1 MLTGI
6 VIIHV
11 NWNKY
16 NESLVK
22 RGEVLLDFDVID
34 NWPTEL
40 EKMNQGK
47 EGRKFVYPDS
57 FIKLLGYMRAYFHL
71 PSYRQTEGVVVREHA
86 SNTLPSIPDYSNINR
101 RINRLDIKIDD
112 DANKSSL
119 HDDHFVIVIDSTGIK
134 VSNRGE
140 WIRHKWNVK
149 RGYLKIHLAV
159 DIKKKRI
166 LSLHVTSE
174 QVHDG
179 KILPELIDD
188 IITIKQNKIVNT
200 VIADGSYDSN
210 KNFQILSFKGIKPA
224 IKIRKNSRCRKVNHY
239 LRNKMVK
246 MQKNNL
252 QNWKVSV
259 NYGKR
264 WIAETVFSCIKRI
277 FGEYVTA
284 IRFENMIKELIL
296 RASLYNWFQSIA
308 II

>member
-1 MLTGI
+1 M
-6 VIIHV
+6 

-57 FIKLLGYMRAYFHL
+57 FIKLLGYMREYFHL
-71 PSYRQTEGVVVREHA
+71 PYRQTEGVVREHA

-112 DANKSSL
+112 ANKSSL
-119 HDDHFVIVIDSTGIK
+119 HDDNFVIVIDSTGIK

-188 IITIKQNKIVNT
+188 IITIKKQNKIVNT

>member
-1 MLTGI
+1 L
-6 VIIHV
+6 
-11 NWNKY
+11 N
-16 NESLVK
+16 
-22 RGEVLLDFDVID
+22 
-34 NWPTEL
+34 
-40 EKMNQGK
+40 
-47 EGRKFVYPDS
+47 
-57 FIKLLGYMRAYFHL
+57 
-71 PSYRQTEGVVVREHA
+71 
-86 SNTLPSIPDYSNINR
+86 
-101 RINRLDIKIDD
+101 IKINEYDD
-112 DANKSSL
+112 DANNSSL
-119 HDDHFVIVIDSTGIK
+119 HDDNFVIAIDSTSVK
-134 VSNRGE
+134 VTNRGE
-140 WIRHKWNVK
+140 WIRHKWKVK
-149 RGYLKIHLAV
+149 RGYLKIHIAV
-159 DIKKKRI
+159 DIKKKGI

-179 KILPELIDD
+179 KILSELIDD
-188 IITIKQNKIVNT
+188 ITIKQNKIVNT

-246 MQKNNL
+246 TQKNNL

>member
-1 MLTGI
+1 MNLLLNVVRYYLILML
-6 VIIHV
+6 
-11 NWNKY
+11 
-16 NESLVK
+16 L
-22 RGEVLLDFDVID
+22 ID

-71 PSYRQTEGVVVREHA
+71 PYRQTEGVVREHA

-119 HDDHFVIVIDSTGIK
+119 HDDHFVIAIDSTGIK

-188 IITIKQNKIVNT
+188 ITIKKQNKIVNT

-224 IKIRKNSRCRKVNHY
+224 AIKIRKNSRCRKVNHY

-246 MQKNNL
+246 IQKNNL